1 LFEVD
6 LIDLDELRR
15 YDLNIVKHW
24 QQITEHRNLKE
35 DTVLNMKYFQYLS
48 LLFTEI
54 YLDWYF
60 NRKQELL
67 DGLNSEL
74 NIYNAENNETAKDRA
89 NQFKSY
95 ILDDLN
101 KLAYWNATGS
111 GKTLLLHVNILQY
124 LHYYQNGNTHH
135 YPDKIILLTP
145 DERLSQ

>member
-1 LFEVD
+1 MAKKPTTGKAIKKQTNSKLSFHKQLVLNRFMFRFFKDGTLHGLKIRLGEDRFEGIHEDGQSLFFHELSNYLFEVD

-74 NIYNAENNETAKDRA
+74 NLYNAE
-89 NQFKSY
+89 
-95 ILDDLN
+95 
-101 KLAYWNATGS
+101 
-111 GKTLLLHVNILQY
+111 
-124 LHYYQNGNTHH
+124 
-135 YPDKIILLTP
+135 
-145 DERLSQ
+145 